1 MLSSLLPNHFVN
13 CSNVKP
19 TICPDVAVGNTLLT
33 SNGGA
38 DDVITLDSKT
48 KDVSD
53 ETTQSNYESSKY
65 NSFFLEFQYSTTQS
79 MLKNNERLLLSA
91 WFILL
96 LVMVVAFST
105 ICLLVVLR
113 KRFFKKSSQGI
124 GHFYLSVQSSQVG
137 INMRQK
143 VGRFAQKN
151 SSRSVKLKDDSDTE
165 KLVTSSQTN
174 SFENIAEKPQKY
186 RSDERS
192 SKNHDEIEI
201 NHGKSDYEKRN
212 ETTQFFLTLKAKE

>member
-1 MLSSLLPNHFVN
+1 MLSSLLSNHFVN
-13 CSNVKP
+13 CSNVKL

-38 DDVITLDSKT
+38 DDIITSDSKT

-53 ETTQSNYESSKY
+53 EATQSNYESSKY

-79 MLKNNERLLLSA
+79 ILKNNEQLLWST

-96 LVMVVAFST
+96 LVMVAFSA
-105 ICLLVVLR
+105 ICLLVLLR
-113 KRFFKKSSQGI
+113 KRFFRKSSEGI
-124 GHFYLSVQSSQVG
+124 GHFYLSDQSSQVG

-143 VGRFAQKN
+143 VGRFTQKN

-165 KLVTSSQTN
+165 KLVTSSPTN
-174 SFENIAEKPQKY
+174 SFENIAEKLQKY
-186 RSDERS
+186 RCDEGS
-192 SKNHDEIEI
+192 SKNHSEIEI